1 MELQILHWF
10 GSIHNVVLNPI
21 MYAFTCLGD
30 AGILWILLALAL
42 LTFYL
47 RSIEEWDLQWQ

>member
-42 LTFYL
+42 LTIYL